1 MLKEQRANLKLDRA
15 LWKEYSR
22 AENYL
27 IKTRGQCLE
36 VDGHNQKTCYVVQE
50 GVLEVEALKAKWR
63 ELPYLRQ
70 IGAQLSR

>member
-15 LWKEYSR
+15 LWKEYSS
-22 AENYL
+22 AETNL
-27 IKTRGQCLE
+27 ITVKGECLKFGC
-36 VDGHNQKTCYVVQE
+36 VDCRKVTAGLDK
-50 GVLEVEALKAKWR
+50 VEALRAQWS